1 MPVPRLKPLKL
12 RKLPPEEEI
21 PAIHKMNRLAMNRRA
36 VNGLC
41 GFLFEEELQES
52 GANFLR
58 STACFRKFQSVLQH
72 TIAQGAM
79 KDLEMKKLYYSI
91 SEVSKMVDL
100 EQYVLRYW
108 EREFSQ
114 LRPQKNR
121 AGNRIYTE
129 KDIEIIKLIKR
140 LTREDRYTIS
150 GARQVLEQLFP
161 GLQDEMIAEGAPL
174 LDMANDIAWYT
185 RAGWGIRSPA
195 AHRWARPTGPAA
207 GGGPCRRRS
216 RPGSRTR

>member
-1 MPVPRLKPLKL
+1 MQVPVPRLKPLKL

-150 GARQVLEQLFP
+150 GARQELEQLTFDNGMPVLPEDFAAAP
-161 GLQDEMIAEGAPL
+161 GELEGIGTLAEDLKEIRSTLVKL
-174 LDMANDIAWYT
+174 LDKLRN
-185 RAGWGIRSPA
+185 
-195 AHRWARPTGPAA
+195 
-207 GGGPCRRRS
+207 
-216 RPGSRTR
+216 GSSD

>member
-1 MPVPRLKPLKL
+1 
-12 RKLPPEEEI
+12 
-21 PAIHKMNRLAMNRRA
+21 
-36 VNGLC
+36 
-41 GFLFEEELQES
+41 
-52 GANFLR
+52 
-58 STACFRKFQSVLQH
+58 
-72 TIAQGAM
+72 M

-108 EREFSQ
+108 EREFTQ

-150 GARQVLEQLFP
+150 GARQVLEQLTFDNGMP
-161 GLQDEMIAEGAPL
+161 VLPEDYGATGSSELEEIEGIDTLVDDLREVRATLVKL
-174 LDMANDIAWYT
+174 LDKLKN
-185 RAGWGIRSPA
+185 GRSE
-195 AHRWARPTGPAA
+195 
-207 GGGPCRRRS
+207 
-216 RPGSRTR
+216 